1 MDRFTQNQFKAREM
15 ENKNTEV
22 LIVGAG
28 LTGLTLAYYLQKAG
42 KKIVILDKT
51 ERVGGVIKTHKKNGF
66 VFESGPNSGSLAS
79 VEMAELFEDL
89 QGKCELETANPV
101 SKNRWIW
108 KNNAWH
114 NLPSGFFSAI
124 STPLF
129 TFADKLRIL
138 GEPFRKKGTNPQE
151 SIGEMVIRR
160 MGKSFLDYAIN
171 PFVGGIYAGD
181 PLLLNTKYAFPKLYD
196 LEQDYGSFIRGAIKK
211 SRQAKS
217 EREKKATKEV
227 FSVKNGMQNL
237 TDALS
242 SEIIPESIYLKA
254 EKVSVK
260 PKNKSFEVKFV
271 QNNETIKIIAEKIIT
286 TVSAYELPNILPFV
300 DNQLMQN
307 ISNLKYSK
315 VAQALLAYKSWKG
328 KPLNAFGGLVPAKE
342 NRKMLGI
349 LLPAS
354 CFSER
359 TNPEGTILSVFMGG
373 AAQPDIINKTDDEIK
388 EIVLKEIQ
396 ETLQCSQIP
405 DLFEIFRY
413 PNAIAQYEANTQ
425 QRYEA
430 IETIENT
437 YKGLFLAG
445 NIKDGIGMAHRVKQ
459 AKQLAEKIKRK
470 PKPEAKI

>member
-1 MDRFTQNQFKAREM
+1 MD
-15 ENKNTEV
+15 NKKTEII
-22 LIVGAG
+22 IVGAG

-42 KKIVILDKT
+42 KKTIVLEKNNRT
-51 ERVGGVIKTHKKNGF
+51 GGAIKTHKKNGF
-66 VFESGPNSGSLAS
+66 VFESGPNTGSLAS

-89 QGKCELETANPV
+89 EGKCELETANPV

-114 NLPSGFFSAI
+114 NLPSGLFSGI

-129 TFADKLRIL
+129 TFSDKLRIL

-151 SIGEMVIRR
+151 SIGDMVIRR
-160 MGKSFLDYAIN
+160 MGKSFLDYAVN

-211 SRQAKS
+211 SRQTKT

-227 FSVKNGMQNL
+227 FSAKNGMQNL
-237 TDALS
+237 TDALT
-242 SEIIPESIYLKA
+242 SEIKSESIYLNAKGIT
-254 EKVSVK
+254 VSIMG
-260 PKNKSFEVKFV
+260 KNFEVKFI
-271 QNNETIKIIAEKIIT
+271 QNNETIKIIAEKVIS
-286 TVSAYELPNILPFV
+286 TVSAYELPNMLPFV
-300 DNQLMQN
+300 DNRLMQN

-315 VAQALLAYKSWKG
+315 VTQALVAYKNWKG

-342 NRKMLGI
+342 NRKILGI

-354 CFSER
+354 CFSQR
-359 TNPEGTILSVFMGG
+359 TSEKGTILSVFMGG

-396 ETLQCSQIP
+396 ETLQCSQSP

-445 NIKDGIGMAHRVKQ
+445 NIKDGIGMAHRTKQ

-470 PKPEAKI
+470 SKPEAK